1 MRVPHLHDAKRVVI
15 KVGSLLVADSTSGAV
30 KSQWLNSLAE
40 DISALR
46 KRNIE
51 VILVSSGAVIL
62 GRFALGLARID
73 LKLEE
78 KQAAAACGQIKL
90 IEAWQDALGKFG
102 FSGAQMLLTT
112 EDTQNRRRYL
122 NARNTLNTLL
132 GLGVIPIINENDSI
146 TTAEIRY
153 GDNDRLSACVAAM
166 ASADTLILL
175 SDIDGLYTA
184 DPRLDPAATLIPVVE
199 AITPEI
205 EAMAGDASGHLSN
218 GGMRTKVMAA
228 NMATSSGCHMVIA
241 RGTELNPL
249 QRLIDGTRST
259 WFLASDTPLNAR
271 KQWIASSV
279 HSAGKITVDAGAV
292 RALHNGKSLLAAG
305 VTDVEGRFNR
315 GDTVQIK
322 SADGALIAHGLIAYP
337 SEEATKLKGKR
348 SEEIEVILGYK
359 AGDELVHR
367 DDLVMESWHS

>member
-1 MRVPHLHDAKRVVI
+1 MKAPRLSEAKRIVI
-15 KVGSLLVADSTSGAV
+15 KVGSLLVADATTGAV
-30 KSQWLNSLAE
+30 KSQWLESLAE
-40 DISALR
+40 DIATLR
-46 KRNIE
+46 KQHTD

-62 GRFALGLARID
+62 GRFALGLTHAD

-78 KQAAAACGQIKL
+78 KQAAAASGQIKL
-90 IEAWQDALGKFG
+90 CLAWQAALGKFG

-132 GLGVIPIINENDSI
+132 QLGVIPIINENDSI

-153 GDNDRLSACVAAM
+153 GDNDRLSAHVAAM
-166 ASADTLILL
+166 ASADTLVLL

-184 DPRLDPAATLIPVVE
+184 DPRRDPAATLIPVIE
-199 AITPEI
+199 TITPDI
-205 EAMAGDASGHLSN
+205 EAMAGDAAGHLSN

-228 NMATSSGCHMVIA
+228 SMATSAGCHMVIT
-241 RGTELNPL
+241 RGTELHPL
-249 QRLIDGTRST
+249 QRLSDGGRCS

-279 HSAGKITVDAGAV
+279 NAAGEIMIDDGAV
-292 RALHNGKSLLAAG
+292 RALRNGKSLLAAG
-305 VTDVEGRFNR
+305 VTDVGGRFNR
-315 GDTVQIK
+315 GDTVRIK
-322 SADGALIAHGLIAYP
+322 SVHGTLVAHGLVAYP
-337 SEEATKLKGKR
+337 FEEAIKLKGKR
-348 SEEIEVILGYK
+348 SEEIEGILGYN

-367 DDLVMESWHS
+367 DDLVMESWQN